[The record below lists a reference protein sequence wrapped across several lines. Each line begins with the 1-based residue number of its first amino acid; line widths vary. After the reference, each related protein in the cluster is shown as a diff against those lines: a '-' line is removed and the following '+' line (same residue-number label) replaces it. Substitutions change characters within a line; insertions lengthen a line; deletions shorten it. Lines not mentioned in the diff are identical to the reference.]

1 MKSEREAEAARRDLG
16 IGLESQVP
24 DLLRLLEDE
33 AGLRVFIVSL
43 PEDGID
49 GAYQVDRGE
58 SFALIN
64 QEKHPTRKRFTLAHE
79 FGHHR
84 LGHGAQLDS
93 HIDPLRDRRLTEIE
107 ANRFAGAFLM
117 PRPAIDDWFARHDDP
132 ALDLETLVR
141 IAFAFNVSAYV
152 VLFRL
157 QAVKRLKPSAHK
169 KHLLDSLVAEKHYE
183 VARALGLMRAQDSI
197 EVEDARGGY
206 IPASMQARI
215 ADLVRRGLLSED
227 AAKARLHLPEPA
239 ATRRV
244 RELLAPSLFN
254 D

>member
-1 MKSEREAEAARRDLG
+1 MNSERVADAARRDLG
-16 IGLESQVP
+16 VGLESPVP

-33 AGLRVFIVSL
+33 VGLHVFIVSL

-58 SFALIN
+58 PFVLLN
-64 QEKHPTRKRFTLAHE
+64 QEKHPVRKRFTLAHE

-93 HIDPLRDRRLTEIE
+93 KIDLRDRRRTEIE

-132 ALDLETLVR
+132 ELSLETLVR
-141 IAFAFNVSAYV
+141 LAVAFNVSAYV
-152 VLFRL
+152 ARYRL
-157 QAVKRLKPSAHK
+157 QAVKRLRSPTVMRR
-169 KHLLDSLVAEKHYE
+169 LDGGLRTGAHYE
-183 VARALGLMRAQDSI
+183 VASRLGLLRSKDSI
-197 EVEDARGGY
+197 AAEDSRGAY
-206 IPASMQARI
+206 VPAPMQVRI
-215 ADLVRRGLLSED
+215 ADLVRRGLLSEEL
-227 AAKARLHLPEPA
+227 AKARLRLPEPA
-239 ATRRV
+239 ASERV
-244 RELLAPSLFN
+244 RELLAPSLFS